1 MCKMTLIASFICTV
15 PTWCVYISPKQNH
28 KFQHKPIITEICKI
42 KIIDQTSNH
51 DLLKHVNKM
60 LGRL

>member
-28 KFQHKPIITEICKI
+28 KFQHKPIITEICKM

-51 DLLKHVNKM
+51 DLLKQK
-60 LGRL
+60 